1 MTDFL
6 VRRDDLEQTEVREEP
21 PAELADGEAR
31 MRVEKF
37 GLSSNNITYALIGDM
52 LRYWELFPAPDGWGR
67 IPAWGIAEVVESRA
81 PGVEPGARAFG
92 LVPMSDT
99 FVARPVPR
107 GGGFEDTAGHRA
119 PLARAYNRYLPP
131 PDVHED
137 AQLVF
142 RPLFGTS
149 LVIAEWLADRG
160 FDGAEHVLL
169 SSASS
174 KTAYGLAHLL
184 AGRVGVIGLTSA
196 RNRDFV
202 EGLGTYDAV
211 VGYDEIAELPAVD
224 TAFVDF
230 AGDTGVRAAVHEHL
244 GDALRSSTGVGMTH
258 GAIDASAP
266 AGLPGP
272 QPQFFFAPVELERRA
287 KEWGAAG
294 IEQRYREAW
303 AGFAPRLESGWLDLH
318 RSSGT
323 GALREIYLELLGG
336 SRDPRRGDVVSL

>member
-6 VRRDDLEQTEVREEP
+6 VRRDDLTQTEVREEA
-21 PAELADGEAR
+21 PAELAEGEAR

-37 GLSSNNITYALIGDM
+37 GLSSNNITYAVIGDT
-52 LRYWELFPAPDGWGR
+52 LRYWELFPAPEGWGR

-81 PGVEPGARAFG
+81 PGVEPGTRVFG

-107 GGGFEDTAGHRA
+107 GGGLEDTAEHRA

-149 LVIAEWLADRG
+149 LVIAEWLAERN
-160 FDGAEHVLL
+160 FDDAEQVLL

-184 AGRVGVIGLTSA
+184 AGRVDVVGLTSE
-196 RNRDFV
+196 RNRAFV

-211 VGYDEIAELPAVD
+211 ASYDEIAGLATIP

-230 AGDTGVRAAVHEHL
+230 AGNADVRAAVHKHFGE
-244 GDALRSSTGVGMTH
+244 ALHSSTGVGLTH
-258 GAIDASAP
+258 GAVDPGAP
-266 AGLPGP
+266 ADLPGP
-272 QPQFFFAPVELERRA
+272 QPHFFFAPLELERRA
-287 KEWGAAG
+287 KEWGASG
-294 IEQRYREAW
+294 LEQRYREAW
-303 AGFAPRLESGWLDLH
+303 AGFAPRLQDGWLDLQ
-318 RSSGT
+318 RASGT
-323 GALREIYLELLGG
+323 DALREIYLELLDG